1 MLIPMNAARLSFDSV
16 DRYGEYRK
24 LYFEGSS
31 YTNTD
36 RLRYAGSLAN
46 VLKDYGVEPGD
57 RVAVM
62 MPNSPEVEAAFQ
74 AIWMLGAAIVP
85 ITPQLGPREAGYM
98 LEDGGVRLILTSPS
112 LAGRVSEAAG
122 ADTSRRVLVF
132 GPSEVPG
139 SIDIAGEVASAPSM
153 NSMIERAG
161 DDLALLLYTSGTTGN
176 PKGVMLTHA
185 NLLGGVEAVL
195 RKSPDMP
202 RQILLQPL
210 PLSHVYG
217 VIVMNLC
224 NAWGWTTILMPHFET
239 KRALQLIEQYQVT
252 RISAIPTMLVYLLN
266 SPDRE
271 KFDTSSL
278 AYASSGGASLLESVR
293 TEFERLYRCKVHQGY
308 GMSETAAIATGYSHG
323 EPYRPGSVGQAL
335 PGIELQIHDLLGRP
349 LPPGQWG
356 EIAIRGPVIM
366 KGYWNNPEATGA
378 VLHDGWL
385 LTGDIGYLDA
395 DGFVF
400 ITDRKKDLIIK
411 GGENIASKEVEDAF
425 QSHPAVAEVS
435 VVGIPDDTFG
445 ENICAAIVLKPNA
458 QASPDELREHAARW
472 ITSFKLP
479 SRIVFV
485 DALPKSPVGKILK
498 REIRKQLA
506 ASLVR

>member
-1 MLIPMNAARLSFDSV
+1 MNAARLSFDSAE
-16 DRYGEYRK
+16 RYGEYRK
-24 LYFEGSS
+24 LYFEGNS

-36 RLRYAGSLAN
+36 RLRYAGSLAS
-46 VLKDYGVEPGD
+46 VLREYGVETGD

-74 AIWMLGAAIVP
+74 AIWMLGAMIVP

-98 LEDGGVRLILTSPS
+98 LEDGGVRLALTSPS
-112 LAGRVSEAAG
+112 LAARVTEACGAG
-122 ADTSRRVLVF
+122 STARQMLVF

-139 SIDIAGEVASAPSM
+139 AVDIALQVASMAPM
-153 NSMIERAG
+153 NSMVERSD

-176 PKGVMLTHA
+176 PKGVMLSHG
-185 NLLGGVEAVL
+185 NLLGGVEAVV

-239 KRALQLIEQYQVT
+239 KRALQLIEQYKVT

-271 KFDTSSL
+271 KYDTSSL

-308 GMSETAAIATGYSHG
+308 GMSETAAIATGYAHG
-323 EPYRPGSVGQAL
+323 ETYRPGSVGRAL
-335 PGIELQIHDLLGRP
+335 PGIEVQIRDMLGQTV
-349 LPPGQWG
+349 PPGEWG
-356 EIAIRGPVIM
+356 ELAIRGPVIM
-366 KGYWNNPEATGA
+366 KGYWNNPEATRA
-378 VLHDGWL
+378 VLSDGWL

-435 VVGIPDDTFG
+435 VVGVPDDTFG
-445 ENICAAIVLKPNA
+445 ENICAAIVLKPDR
-458 QASPDELREHAARW
+458 QATAEELREHAARW

-479 SRIVFV
+479 AQIVFV
-485 DALPKSPVGKILK
+485 EALPKSPVGKILK
-498 REIRKQLA
+498 REIRKQLS